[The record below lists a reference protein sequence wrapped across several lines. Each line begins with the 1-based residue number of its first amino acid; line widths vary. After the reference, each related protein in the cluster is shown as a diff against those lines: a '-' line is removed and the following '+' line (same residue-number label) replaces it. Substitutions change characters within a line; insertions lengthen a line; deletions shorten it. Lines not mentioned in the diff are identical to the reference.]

1 MKTIAFL
8 NMKGGVA
15 KTTTSVNVAV
25 GLAMKGKRVLLVDFD
40 PQSNSTSMFVKI
52 KGDNNEPFKGLDHT
66 ISSVLTGDCTIEDA
80 IIKIDENL
88 SLVPSGLELSNT
100 EMALRMQSDIPQHN
114 RLQKALKK
122 VQSKFDYCIIDCPPA
137 ITLLTVNVILTSD
150 RIIIPI
156 KPDEFAVY
164 GYDVTTRN
172 IDKIKAGWELEVD
185 YKVLFT
191 IVNRNNEE
199 REIIERVKRDS
210 GGRYYNTTIR
220 SQPKPIAGASK
231 RKVPVI
237 KDKSPKT
244 GVAADLRAFV
254 DELVEEME

>member
-40 PQSNSTSMFVKI
+40 PQSNTTSMFIKI
-52 KGDNNEPFKGLDHT
+52 KSENNEPFKGLEHT
-66 ISSVLTGDCTIEDA
+66 ISSVLTGESSIEEA
-80 IIKIDENL
+80 MIIVDENL
-88 SLVPSGLELSNT
+88 TLIPSDLQLSNT
-100 EMALRMQSDIPQHN
+100 EMALRMQTSVPQHN

-122 VQSKFDYCIIDCPPA
+122 VQSKFDYCIIDCPP
-137 ITLLTVNVILTSD
+137 IINLLTINVIMTSD
-150 RIIIPI
+150 KIIIPI
-156 KPDEFAVY
+156 KPDDFAVY
-164 GYDVTTRN
+164 GYDVTTQN
-172 IDKIKAGWELEVD
+172 IDSIKKGWELDVD

-199 REIIERVKRDS
+199 REIIERVKKDS

-220 SQPKPIAGASK
+220 SQPKPIAGASR
-231 RKVPVI
+231 RKVPVV
-237 KDKSPKT
+237 KDKNPKT
-244 GVAADLRAFV
+244 GVAVDLRAFV
-254 DELVEEME
+254 DELLEEME